1 MMTLTWISDAESRKR
16 TLSCST
22 TATAHSSAS
31 SYTSYNMDA
40 DDADHM
46 IYLESRCVIKL
57 DFVWQMKYTYIPEEF
72 VMIHSHKSL
81 RFLSGLRESWHAC
94 STQSVHICY
103 LQIPLILFF

>member
-1 MMTLTWISDAESRKR
+1 MSLIGPLTLMMTFTCISDAESRKR

-46 IYLESRCVIKL
+46 IYLESR
-57 DFVWQMKYTYIPEEF
+57 
-72 VMIHSHKSL
+72 
-81 RFLSGLRESWHAC
+81 
-94 STQSVHICY
+94 
-103 LQIPLILFF
+103 

>member
-1 MMTLTWISDAESRKR
+1 MFNSVSVHWHLNQKSNLIQCDLLTDLQTDTALIMIMLDSAGRKR

-46 IYLESRCVIKL
+46 IYLESR
-57 DFVWQMKYTYIPEEF
+57 
-72 VMIHSHKSL
+72 
-81 RFLSGLRESWHAC
+81 
-94 STQSVHICY
+94 
-103 LQIPLILFF
+103 

>member
-46 IYLESRCVIKL
+46 IYLESRCVIKK
-57 DFVWQMKYTYIPEEF
+57 DFGWQMKYI
-72 VMIHSHKSL
+72 SRKN
-81 RFLSGLRESWHAC
+81 LS
-94 STQSVHICY
+94 
-103 LQIPLILFF
+103 